1 MRMRGTVFTP
11 IFTAKWD
18 RINYNSMPLPSGTRL
33 GPYEIAGPIG
43 AGGMGEVY
51 RAHDSRLNRDVAIK
65 VSAQQFSE
73 RFEREA
79 KVIASLN
86 HPNIC
91 HLYDV
96 GPNYLVMELVEGTTL
111 AARIKEGAIPLEESL
126 AIAKQMADAIEAA
139 HEKGITHRDLKP
151 GNVMLKPNGA
161 VKVLDF
167 GLAKLGNTPTAQ
179 SDNSPT
185 VTIGMTEAGVI
196 LGTASYMS
204 PEQAK
209 GKDVDTRSDIYAFG
223 LVLYEMLTGKRLHR
237 GETTTEIL
245 ASVLREEPDWT
256 NVPPQVQRLLRR
268 CLEKDPQK
276 RQRNIGDAMA
286 LVDDAPASGT
296 ISGAMPAA
304 PPAAAKNRWLW
315 PSVAV
320 AAIAVVAIAA
330 AVWAPW
336 RGTSNVQAIR
346 FQIPSTDTAKFIP
359 GGFPAVSPDGRWV
372 VFPGTGADGVT
383 RMWIRGLD
391 TVEVRPLTGTESPN
405 NLPAPVFWSPD
416 SRFIAFST
424 GSGGSSPG
432 QLKKLNISGGP
443 PQTVCDIAS
452 AIPGGTWSRDGV
464 IVFGSNNGAL
474 TRVAAAGGIAA
485 PITLLDVSRKE
496 SQHRWPQFL
505 PDGRHFIYFR
515 NSATPEFRG
524 MYVGSLDVKPEQQ
537 SLKPLLLTD
546 RQAVYSVG
554 VNGGPGRLLFLRDS
568 TLFAQPFDPGRLEL
582 TGEAVPVADQ
592 VGSFVP
598 ANAGLF
604 SVSETGVLAYRV
616 GTGGALDQLTWFDA
630 QGKST
635 GTLGEMG
642 SYADPAISPDGARV
656 AVTQYDSGL
665 GNSNIWVMDIARGTS
680 TRLTFNQGSD
690 DNPVWSPDGKT
701 IAYRS
706 NHGGHGDLYQKPAD
720 GSGQERLLLKS
731 DQDKT
736 PTSWSRDG
744 RFLLY
749 TNIDLKTRDDLWVLP
764 LEGEPKPIPFLRTE
778 FREAQGRF
786 SPDGRWIAYTSEESG
801 NPEIYVRP
809 FSPTASGDSASGGK
823 WLVSNGGGAEPNW
836 RGDGK
841 QLFYIPPFQ
850 LQQMAVDVA
859 TDKTFQAGVPKR
871 LFAAPQYLT
880 SAAVST
886 DGKRFL
892 FPAIGGTGAST
903 QTPFTV
909 VTNWQAALKK

>member
-1 MRMRGTVFTP
+1 
-11 IFTAKWD
+11 
-18 RINYNSMPLPSGTRL
+18 MPLSAGTKL
-33 GPYEIAGPIG
+33 GPYEILTPIG
-43 AGGMGEVY
+43 KGGMGEVY
-51 RAHDSRLNRDVAIK
+51 RARDPRLNRDVAIK
-65 VSAQQFSE
+65 VSAQSFSE

-96 GPNYLVMELVEGTTL
+96 GPDYLVMELVEGTTL
-111 AARIKEGAIPLEESL
+111 ADRIKEGAIPLEESL
-126 AIAKQMADAIEAA
+126 AIARQIADAIEAA

-151 GNVMLKPNGA
+151 GNVMIRPNGL

-167 GLAKLGNTPTAQ
+167 GLAKMGGTPTAH

-209 GKDVDTRSDIYAFG
+209 GKEVDTRSDIYAFG
-223 LVLYEMLTGKRLHR
+223 LVLYEMLTGKRLHQ
-237 GETTTEIL
+237 GETTTEVL
-245 ASVLREEPDWT
+245 ASVIREDPDWEK
-256 NVPPQVQRLLRR
+256 VPLQVQRLLRR

-276 RQRNIGDAMA
+276 RLRHIGDVMA
-286 LVDDAPASGT
+286 LVDDAAV
-296 ISGAMPAA
+296 SGAMPAA
-304 PPAAAKNRWLW
+304 PPAATKNRLLW

-320 AAIAVVAIAA
+320 AGIAVAAVAA

-336 RGTSNVQAIR
+336 RTPSNVQAIR
-346 FQIPSTDTAKFIP
+346 FQIESTDNAKFIP

-372 VFPGTGADGVT
+372 VFPGTGSDGVT
-383 RMWIRGLD
+383 RQWIRGLD
-391 TVEVRPLTGTESPN
+391 SVEVRPLTGTESPN

-424 GSGGSSPG
+424 GAGGASPG
-432 QLKKLNISGGP
+432 QLKKLDISGGP
-443 PQTVCDIAS
+443 PQTLCDVAS
-452 AIPGGTWSRDGV
+452 AIPGGAWNRDGV

-474 TRVAAAGGIAA
+474 TRVSAAGGIAA
-485 PITLLDVSRKE
+485 PITVLDAARKE

-524 MYVGSLDVKPEQQ
+524 MYVGSIDAKPEQQ

-546 RQAVYSVG
+546 RQAVYSVPA
-554 VNGGPGRLLFLRDS
+554 NGGPGRLLFLRDS
-568 TLFAQPFDPGRLEL
+568 TLFAQTFDPGRLEL

-592 VGSFVP
+592 VSSFVP

-616 GTGGALDQLTWFDA
+616 GPGGSLDQLTWFDK
-630 QGKST
+630 QGKPA
-635 GTLGEMG
+635 GTLGGMG
-642 SYADPAISPDGARV
+642 SYGNAAISPDGARV
-656 AVTQYDSGL
+656 AAVQYDTQL

-706 NHGGHGDLYQKPAD
+706 NHGGHADLYQKPAD
-720 GSGQERLLLKS
+720 GSGEERLLLKS

-736 PTSWSRDG
+736 PTSWSHDG

-749 TNIDLKTRDDLWVLP
+749 ASVDIKTRDDLWVLP
-764 LEGEPKPIPFLRTE
+764 VDGVQKPYPFLRTE
-778 FREAQGRF
+778 FREGAGSF
-786 SPDGRWIAYTSEESG
+786 SPDGRWIAYASDESG
-801 NPEIYVRP
+801 SPEIYVRP
-809 FSPTASGDSASGGK
+809 FSPTASGGSASGGK
-823 WLVSNGGGAEPNW
+823 WLVSNGDGVLPRW

-841 QLFYIPPFQ
+841 ELFYIALSQF
-850 LQQMAVDVA
+850 QQMAVDVTA
-859 TDKTFQAGVPKR
+859 DKTFQAGVPRR
-871 LFAAPQYLT
+871 LFTAPQFLFSY
-880 SAAVST
+880 SVSS

-892 FPAIGGTGAST
+892 FPAIGGAGANA